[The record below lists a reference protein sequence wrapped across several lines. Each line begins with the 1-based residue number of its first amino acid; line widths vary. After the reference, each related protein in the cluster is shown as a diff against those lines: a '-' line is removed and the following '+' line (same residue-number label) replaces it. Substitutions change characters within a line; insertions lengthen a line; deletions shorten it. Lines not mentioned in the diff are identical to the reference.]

1 MPSLLRLVVVI
12 ALVCSALAGGPP
24 PARSRVIDAEI
35 EHKEFLPPVPASYQA
50 GADLDAAAPA
60 VRVEW
65 FPVPDWMAGTWQK
78 EGDQET
84 FEEDFTSGR
93 QQQTNFWLSNRV
105 SLSFGHQVDALN
117 TVWHAEVLPFR
128 ADGNR
133 QGGRDRRYVI
143 DMNCNRSTPQFVSL
157 RFHSVVAAVDGR
169 GRVQG
174 SRQQEEIVNFSPGA
188 SPGSVASESS
198 TKTFTDRGQPLY
210 LTDSHTIRT
219 RTAPFRP
226 VDFLNG
232 IDLRRSF
239 AEFLTS
245 RNMSNRI
252 PASR

>member
-1 MPSLLRLVVVI
+1 MPSLLRLFVVI
-12 ALVCSALAGGPP
+12 ALVCSAFAGGPVY
-24 PARSRVIDAEI
+24 SKVIDAEI
-35 EHKEFLPPVPASYQA
+35 EHKEFLPPVPAGFQA
-50 GADLDAAAPA
+50 GASLDAPLPA

-105 SLSFGHQVDALN
+105 SLSFGHQMDALN

-133 QGGRDRRYVI
+133 QGGKDRRYVI

-188 SPGSVASESS
+188 SPGSVSSESS

-219 RTAPFRP
+219 RTAPFRQ

-232 IDLRRSF
+232 IDLHRSF
-239 AEFLTS
+239 IEFLNA
-245 RNMSNRI
+245 RNMANRI
-252 PASR
+252 PQAQ